1 MNISTLS
8 IPLNTTKEQ
17 FEKLLALQHAFALVC
32 NTIAPVVRD
41 TKCWN
46 RVALHHMMYREL
58 RDQFPQVGS
67 QMVCNA
73 IYSVSRTCRL
83 IFQSEQSPFHVQH
96 FSDKQLPLLQFLPS
110 APVYFDR
117 HTVSIKPGSLS
128 MYTLDGRMRFEVNLT
143 QEDLDRFKTQKLH
156 EVVLSNRDHKFKLN
170 FSFLMAQVDDLKINW
185 DANQQAA
192 IELHSNSL
200 GLDKGSV
207 EVYLPEY
214 VVLEQDQ
221 SDVKVLDDLKMD
233 QTLDATIFQLYKSER
248 NKPALNGVHN
258 LGEVQQSASQK
269 KQTIHFHVET
279 VHFAQIHKEQSAHS
293 LHLDLKAMGSK
304 QQFATQIIPTAHQS
318 PKELSSKGGDLAN
331 SSAKHR
337 VRNEEVQSFDP
348 INPMLVDGKDLTKE
362 KNGENK

>member
-8 IPLNTTKEQ
+8 IPLKTTKEQ

-46 RVALHHMMYREL
+46 RVALHHMIYREL

-117 HTVSIKPGSLS
+117 HTVSIKPASLS

-170 FSFLMAQVDDLKINW
+170 FSSFGK
-185 DANQQAA
+185 
-192 IELHSNSL
+192 
-200 GLDKGSV
+200 
-207 EVYLPEY
+207 VYEGT
-214 VVLEQDQ
+214 
-221 SDVKVLDDLKMD
+221 S
-233 QTLDATIFQLYKSER
+233 TTT
-248 NKPALNGVHN
+248 G
-258 LGEVQQSASQK
+258 
-269 KQTIHFHVET
+269 
-279 VHFAQIHKEQSAHS
+279 
-293 LHLDLKAMGSK
+293 
-304 QQFATQIIPTAHQS
+304 
-318 PKELSSKGGDLAN
+318 
-331 SSAKHR
+331 
-337 VRNEEVQSFDP
+337 
-348 INPMLVDGKDLTKE
+348 
-362 KNGENK
+362 